1 MKSGLVFALQI
12 PTKLT
17 GAFSTSDEVVG
28 IMHLSSF
35 VYTLRVNSF
44 LSCTSD
50 PLETLP
56 SKQYGIY
63 VC

>member
-1 MKSGLVFALQI
+1 MECGVVFALQI
-12 PTKLT
+12 PTKLS
-17 GAFSTSDEVVG
+17 GAFLPSDEVVCN
-28 IMHLSSF
+28 MHLSSF

-56 SKQYGIY
+56 CKQYGIY